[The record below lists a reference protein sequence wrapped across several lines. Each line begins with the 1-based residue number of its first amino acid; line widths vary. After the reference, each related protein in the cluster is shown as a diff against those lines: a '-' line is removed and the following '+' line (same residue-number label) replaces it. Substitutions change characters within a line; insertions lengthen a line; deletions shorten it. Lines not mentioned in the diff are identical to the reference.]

1 MLYKDT
7 IRDAEFLK
15 LAEQRGVCVSIYL
28 PSSPVTQ
35 DADAARIRLK
45 TLGREALQQA
55 AGIAGKLELQAMEEA
70 LADLD
75 ADEVFW
81 AYQAYG
87 LAVLLKPGTSITYR
101 IAYEVRPAAEVS
113 DRFYLKPLLPALRPS
128 SAHLL
133 ALAQN
138 SVKLYEFTSAK
149 TLVETDIVD
158 LPKDFAVGSLRLEQ
172 RDSAGARRLE
182 GNDAAKVLTR
192 QFVRE
197 VERAVRRT
205 VGGSQVPLVLAA
217 TTELQAMYRACNGY
231 ELLVDSGV
239 SGSPE
244 SFGEEDL
251 RQAMQPIVA
260 SLRRERI
267 AHWVREHEQRQ
278 GAARTSSDLATIA
291 RLASHGQVSRLL
303 VDADAVQYGELSASG
318 ALTLA
323 GRRGPGSYDVYDE
336 IAARVLQGGGEVLAV
351 RREDAAPSAL
361 MPIAAI
367 LRWA

>member
-1 MLYKDT
+1 MLYQDT

-35 DADAARIRLK
+35 DAEAARIRLK
-45 TLGREALQQA
+45 TLSRDALQQA
-55 AGIAGKLELQAMEEA
+55 AEIASKLELQAMEDA
-70 LADLD
+70 LVDLD
-75 ADEVFW
+75 GDEVFW

-87 LAVLLKPGTSITYR
+87 LAVLLKPGTCITYR
-101 IAYEVRPAAEVS
+101 IAYEVKAAAEVS
-113 DRFYLKPLLPALRPS
+113 DRFYLKPLLPALRPN
-128 SAHLL
+128 SAYLL

-138 SVKLYEFTSAK
+138 SVRLYEFTSAK
-149 TLVETDIVD
+149 TLVEIDIVD
-158 LPKDFAVGSLRLEQ
+158 LPKDFAVTAFRLEQ
-172 RDSAGARRLE
+172 RDSASSRRLE
-182 GNDAAKVLTR
+182 GNDAAKILVR

-231 ELLVDSGV
+231 ELLSDAGV

-244 SFGEEDL
+244 SIGDDGL
-251 RQAMQPIVA
+251 QQAMLAIVA
-260 SLRRERI
+260 GLRRERI
-267 AHWVREHEQRQ
+267 ADWVREHEERQ
-278 GAARTSSDLATIA
+278 SASRTSTDLATIGK
-291 RLASHGQVSRLL
+291 LASYGQIGRLL
-303 VDADAVQYGELSASG
+303 VDADAVQYGELASDG
-318 ALTLA
+318 TLTLA
-323 GRRGPGSYDVYDE
+323 GRRGPGSYDLYDE